1 MSTER
6 VLTSVEDPNSFD
18 TDPDPGSK
26 KKFFTNP
33 DPGQNYKNPD
43 TGKIGL
49 STCKILY
56 RVFRKSAENLR
67 IFTTCRFKIS
77 LLINL

>member
-49 STCKILY
+49 STLKILY
-56 RVFRKSAENLR
+56 V
-67 IFTTCRFKIS
+67 IFKKLILHVLCVSVNETELS
-77 LLINL
+77 LFNK